1 MPLSQRT
8 QNYGTRGESDNDED
22 DDGSGSESSE
32 IFNLDDTSSL
42 LEKIETII
50 SCSFPTISTLL
61 MTVFSMTITMY
72 FAGILSERTQNQNIF
87 AGISLASTFA
97 NLSFSSIME
106 GFASAL
112 ESLSSQHNG
121 SKNYLEVGLTLHQ
134 SIVSLSILSIPI
146 LISWYYVGDLFISL
160 GVDPDICLV
169 TQNFLTIRLIATP
182 GEILILTY
190 EKYLQSMGLMSPSMH
205 AAGIYN
211 IFLIILCFFFI
222 HVFKYSYQCL
232 AYAHILCT
240 YLQLFSLILLSI
252 KTKEV
257 QRTLVSPSERS
268 FHNIYFFLRYGASGC
283 VMICAEWWA
292 YEILT
297 IFASFISSA
306 AISAQSILLQLI
318 VILFM
323 FPLGVSI
330 SVASIVGNSIGSE
343 SFQLAK
349 SIGNL
354 SFALVFVL
362 DLLLSPLVY
371 FYGISYTHIFT
382 SDPLIIALCQRC
394 LPLLCFQIFI
404 DGFQAV
410 GSGILRG
417 AGRQS
422 LGAIVNLI
430 AFYLI
435 ALPLGWYL
443 CFNQDLG
450 IFGLFLGVCIG
461 SISQTI
467 AILCGVYYYSEYIY
481 QEIDFV
487 KKTHVKHQEERY
499 YQYHQSQHEEGGD
512 DEEDVNFPMKMK
524 TSNQKR

>member
-8 QNYGTRGESDNDED
+8 QNYRTRSESEND
-22 DDGSGSESSE
+22 DDDDSVSSE
-32 IFNLDDTSSL
+32 IFNLDDTSL
-42 LEKIETII
+42 LFDKIKTILT
-50 SCSFPTISTLL
+50 CSFPTISTLL
-61 MTVFSMTITMY
+61 MTVLSMTIVMY
-72 FAGILSERTQNQNIF
+72 FAGLLSGRDENQNIF

-106 GFASAL
+106 GFASAI

-134 SIVSLSILSIPI
+134 SIVSLSLLSIPI
-146 LISWYYVGDLFISL
+146 LISWWYVGDIFISL
-160 GVDPDICLV
+160 GVDPEICVV
-169 TQNFLTIRLIATP
+169 TQTYLTIRLIATP

-211 IFLIILCFFFI
+211 IFLIILCFLFI
-222 HVFKYSYQCL
+222 HIFQYSYECL
-232 AYAHILCT
+232 SYAHILCT
-240 YLQLFSLILLSI
+240 YLQFFSLVLLSLN
-252 KTKEV
+252 TKEV
-257 QRTLVSPSERS
+257 QRTLVFPSERS
-268 FHNIYFFLRYGASGC
+268 FHNIIFFLRYGASGC
-283 VMICAEWWA
+283 IMICAEWWA
-292 YEILT
+292 YELLT

-330 SVASIVGNSIGSE
+330 TVASIVGNSIGSE
-343 SFQLAK
+343 SYQLAK

-354 SFALVFVL
+354 SFALVFAL
-362 DLLLSPLVY
+362 DLILSPLVY
-371 FYGISYTHIFT
+371 LYGIRYTRIFT
-382 SDPLIIALCQRC
+382 SDPLIISLCQRC

-443 CFNQDLG
+443 CFSQDLG

-467 AILCGVYYYSEYIY
+467 AILCGVFYYSEYIY
-481 QEIDFV
+481 QEIDLV
-487 KKTHVKHQEERY
+487 KRTHVEHQEERY
-499 YQYHQSQHEEGGD
+499 YQYRQSKQEEG
-512 DEEDVNFPMKMK
+512 
-524 TSNQKR
+524 